1 MFLVSVHGMRDSFM
15 GIVYPSE
22 AVARRWDGALQARL
36 RRAPLER
43 FLSERGI
50 VPAPRGISQDSD
62 DLARATVSIVE
73 AALALYFVDR
83 KESLAFGQRAVVG
96 HVACLVSRAL
106 AEQIG
111 QPEAWRIVALVSTAR
126 LLSPWIGLNAA
137 AMASASAARQFQKEV
152 TKGIS
157 PLDWRIMKSASDAV
171 SGNGLDAMANSSA
184 NIAARLSAETP
195 SAEIWTPQATRG
207 LNKGFRSGA

>member
-1 MFLVSVHGMRDSFM
+1 M

-43 FLSERGI
+43 FLSGRGI

-62 DLARATVSIVE
+62 DLVRATVLIVE
-73 AALALYFVDR
+73 AGLALYFVDR
-83 KESLAFGQRAVVG
+83 KEGLAFGQRAVVG

-106 AEQIG
+106 AEQIS
-111 QPEAWRIVALVSTAR
+111 QADAWRIVALVSTAR
-126 LLSPWIGLNAA
+126 LLSPWIGLNTA
-137 AMASASAARQFQKEV
+137 AMTSASAARQFQKEV

-171 SGNGLDAMANSSA
+171 SGNGLDAMANASA
-184 NIAARLSAETP
+184 NIAARLNAETP
-195 SAEIWTPQATRG
+195 AAEVWAAQA
-207 LNKGFRSGA
+207 LQSSIKSLRSGA